1 MTLRLVVH
9 IHDLPVW
16 SLPPV
21 QVDRLRRAL
30 PDAEIIDVR
39 SDADCLAAIPG
50 ADVLFAT
57 RLRADTLAAA
67 DRLRWVHTSAVGVG
81 GLPLEAL
88 GARGI
93 FVTNSR
99 GVHAD
104 PVAEHAI
111 ALMLALRR
119 QLPQA
124 MRAQATR
131 QWAQQEMG
139 SAVVPAASST
149 QVLVVGLGA
158 IGSRVA
164 RHAAALG
171 MRVSG
176 IRRHPEYG
184 APSGVEHVHA
194 IGELPLLLPATDV
207 LVLAAP
213 RTDETRVMIGAVEL
227 ALMKPSALL
236 INIARGGLVDEA
248 ALAVALT
255 TGRLGGA
262 GLDVVTHEPL
272 DGHSPL
278 WNLPTVLITPH
289 TASFTGD
296 YWTPAVDF
304 FLSNLERFRR
314 ETRLDNRVDPA
325 LGY

>member
-1 MTLRLVVH
+1 MALRVVVH

-16 SLPPV
+16 SVPEA

-30 PDAEIIDVR
+30 PHAEIIDVR
-39 SDADCLAAIPG
+39 SDAACLAAIPG

-57 RLRADTLAAA
+57 RLRADSLAAA
-67 DRLRWVHTSAVGVG
+67 DRLRWVHSSAVGMG
-81 GLPLEAL
+81 GLPLAEL

-93 FVTNSR
+93 AVTNSR
-99 GVHAD
+99 GVHAE
-104 PVAEHAI
+104 PIAEHAI

-119 QLPQA
+119 QLPLA
-124 MRAQATR
+124 MRRQGTH
-131 QWAQQEMG
+131 QWAQQEMQT
-139 SAVVPAASST
+139 AVAPALSST

-176 IRRHPEYG
+176 IRRHPEHG
-184 APSGVEHVHA
+184 APAGVEHVYA
-194 IGELPLLLPATDV
+194 VGELPRLLPATDV

-213 RTDETRVMIGAVEL
+213 RTDETRAMIGPAEL
-227 ALMKPSALL
+227 SLMKSSALL

-248 ALAVALT
+248 ALVAALT

-262 GLDVVTHEPL
+262 GLDVVAHEPL
-272 DGHSPL
+272 DGQSPL
-278 WNLPTVLITPH
+278 WDLPNVLITPH
-289 TASFTGD
+289 TASFCGD
-296 YWTPAVDF
+296 YWTPVVDF
-304 FLSNLERFRR
+304 FLSNMERFARG
-314 ETRLDNRVDPA
+314 TRLDNRVDPA